1 MSHLHQIG
9 GFQVCKSL
17 TSHYQTIAGLLRH
30 ECMRHSLY
38 CIDPLV
44 SQTAC
49 KVTGGGGSVIHIA
62 VTPQTSWTQPRPVIR
77 VSEIIGACVHSI
89 YNSAADSGE
98 VTADCWEEQP
108 WLTFPGSPPKLSS
121 RRKGL
126 CNIRIPCWKHLL
138 ALSHLRIYWD
148 TMVNGRL
155 NQTLSVH
162 LKLGH
167 LSLVSKIN
175 HWQKASWWIFAN
187 QTI

>member
-1 MSHLHQIG
+1 MGEPQPHCWVWSHTRSSCSRLKTDTNTELGSGGGNITHMTTVDMSHLHQIG

-38 CIDPLV
+38 CIVDPRV

-126 CNIRIPCWKHLL
+126 CNIRILC
-138 ALSHLRIYWD
+138 
-148 TMVNGRL
+148 
-155 NQTLSVH
+155 
-162 LKLGH
+162 
-167 LSLVSKIN
+167 
-175 HWQKASWWIFAN
+175 
-187 QTI
+187 

>member
-1 MSHLHQIG
+1 MTIVDMSHLHQIG

-30 ECMRHSLY
+30 ECMRHSFY

-126 CNIRIPCWKHLL
+126 CNIRIPC
-138 ALSHLRIYWD
+138 
-148 TMVNGRL
+148 
-155 NQTLSVH
+155 
-162 LKLGH
+162 
-167 LSLVSKIN
+167 
-175 HWQKASWWIFAN
+175 
-187 QTI
+187 